1 METFLASTGRIL
13 LRLLELH
20 GIDGEKFV
28 RAGGYS
34 PDVFR
39 DANARLP
46 SKAVDA
52 AALGAAALIP
62 SPGFAL
68 ESARCW
74 HPSDLGALGFAW
86 LASSTL
92 RTALGRLERYCLVL
106 GEKARFRSET
116 TDKGLRG
123 VFEHRRAN
131 PLVAA
136 LTVDFGLA
144 LVTDMCR
151 MNFGASLRPL
161 EVTLGRA
168 TPADPGPWHR
178 FFGCRVHF
186 NSPRDSIVL
195 AKADVDAPLPVS
207 NRQVAVTL
215 DAILARQLAE
225 IDRSNVEA
233 RTRAA
238 LLERLAS
245 GEPQEEEIARSLHM
259 SRRTL
264 QRKLAEAD
272 LTYQRLVDQTRRDL
286 ALRYIDD
293 PAKSVTELTFLL
305 GFSGQSAFTRAFRRW
320 TGASPTEYR
329 STRHKRRTSAK

>member
-1 METFLASTGRIL
+1 M
-13 LRLLELH
+13 RLLERH

-39 DANARLP
+39 DSTARLP
-46 SKAVDA
+46 SRAIDA

-74 HPSDLGALGFAW
+74 HPSDLGVLGFAW

-92 RTALGRLERYCLVL
+92 RTALGRLERYCAIL
-106 GEKARFRSET
+106 GERARTRIEPSE
-116 TDKGLRG
+116 KGLR
-123 VFEHRRAN
+123 VVLEHRRSN
-131 PLVAA
+131 PQVAA
-136 LTVDFGLA
+136 LAVDFMLA
-144 LVTDMCR
+144 LVMDMCR

-168 TPADPGPWHR
+168 APADSGPWHR
-178 FFGCRVHF
+178 FFGSRVHF
-186 NSPRDSIVL
+186 DSPRDSVLL
-195 AKADVDAPLPVS
+195 AKADADAPLPIS

-215 DAILARQLAE
+215 DAILARQLAD

-238 LLERLAS
+238 LLEQLAS
-245 GEPQEEEIARSLHM
+245 GEPQEEDIARSLHM

-320 TGASPTEYR
+320 TGTSPTEYR
-329 STRHKRRTSAK
+329 ASRQKRRTPAK

>member
-13 LRLLELH
+13 LRLLERH
-20 GIDGEKFV
+20 GIDGARFV

-34 PDVFR
+34 PDAFR
-39 DANARLP
+39 DPTARLP
-46 SKAVDA
+46 SKALDA

-62 SPGFAL
+62 TQGFAL

-74 HPSDLGALGFAW
+74 HPSDLGALGYAW

-92 RTALGRLERYCLVL
+92 RTALARLERYCLIL
-106 GEKARFRSET
+106 GEKARFRVET

-123 VFEHRRAN
+123 VLEHRRAN
-131 PLVAA
+131 PEVAA
-136 LTVDFGLA
+136 LAVDFWFA
-144 LVTDMCR
+144 LVMDMCR
-151 MNFGASLRPL
+151 MNFGASLRPV

-168 TPADPGPWHR
+168 MPYDAGPWHR
-178 FFGCRVHF
+178 FFGGRVLF
-186 NSPRDSIVL
+186 GAARDSFLL
-195 AKADVDAPLPVS
+195 ARADVESPLPIA
-207 NRQVAVTL
+207 NRQIAGTL
-215 DAILARQLAE
+215 DAILAKQLADL
-225 IDRSNVEA
+225 DRSNVTA

-238 LLERLAS
+238 LLDRLAS
-245 GEPQEEEIARSLHM
+245 GEPPEDEIARSLHM

-272 LTYQRLVDQTRRDL
+272 LTYQRLVDETRRDL

-320 TGASPTEYR
+320 TGVSPTGYR
-329 STRHKRRTSAK
+329 AARQKHRASSK